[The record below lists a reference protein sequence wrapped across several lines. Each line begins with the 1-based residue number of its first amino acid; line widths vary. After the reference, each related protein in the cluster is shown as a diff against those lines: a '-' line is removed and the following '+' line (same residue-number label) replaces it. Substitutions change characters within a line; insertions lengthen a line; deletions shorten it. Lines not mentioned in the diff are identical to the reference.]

1 MTSMI
6 RKVFEALKNERKK
19 GDFYDLVQQ
28 DLIDIEIYYTEEDKI
43 KSTKIY
49 WKKYVHSKVKEGA
62 LKVLVEENETKSRT
76 KQIKFEELE
85 MSAYLVKNKS
95 TAISKIIFSVR
106 SGTLD
111 LKDWHPWKYSD
122 NLCVMC
128 KLSDENIKHF
138 MSCKAYGMDSLDI
151 DWKLIYENEPETQ
164 FKIAEEIKRRHNLRK
179 YKLEEVGLPS
189 NVAPLLQ

>member
-1 MTSMI
+1 
-6 RKVFEALKNERKK
+6 
-19 GDFYDLVQQ
+19 
-28 DLIDIEIYYTEEDKI
+28 
-43 KSTKIY
+43 
-49 WKKYVHSKVKEGA
+49 
-62 LKVLVEENETKSRT
+62 
-76 KQIKFEELE
+76 
-85 MSAYLVKNKS
+85 MSEYLVKNKS

-128 KLSDENIKHF
+128 ELSDENIEHF
-138 MSCKAYGMDSLDI
+138 MSCNTYGIDSLDI

-164 FKIAEEIKRRHNLRK
+164 FRIAEEIKRRHNLRE
-179 YKLEEVGLPS
+179 YKLKEVGLPP